1 MWLAAKAITTA
12 MAGIVIRMISGG
24 PNLSWLYR
32 TLSWTSPSWPIGSFA
47 YSSGLE
53 WAHEAGWLSDAAAV
67 ELWLRE
73 CLQSGSLSNEAAV
86 FAQGWNSVQTE
97 DGLNFADLAEL
108 VMALQGSAER
118 ALETSAQGAAF
129 RRIAIAANQEAHGAE
144 LAWYSSKVGGIPDDE
159 LPYPLAA
166 SALFAAFH
174 VPLDMALTAYLHA
187 AIANLVSAAQRIVPL
202 GHTEAQ
208 VLLVRLEAKVS
219 ATVSRAVE
227 ACDRPLIELLSS
239 TTLAADIACMRHETQ
254 YTRLFRS

>member
-1 MWLAAKAITTA
+1 
-12 MAGIVIRMISGG
+12 MAGIVIRMTSGG

-53 WAHEAGWLSDAAAV
+53 WAHDAGWLNDAEAV

-73 CLQSGSLSNEAAV
+73 CLQAGTLSNEAAV
-86 FAQGWNSVQTE
+86 FMHGWNSVQAE
-97 DGLNFADLAEL
+97 DKPSLADLAEL
-108 VMALQGSAER
+108 VVASQGSSER
-118 ALETSAQGAAF
+118 ALETCAQGAAF
-129 RRIAIAANQEAHGAE
+129 RRIAIAANQETHRVEVDIYISRLGA
-144 LAWYSSKVGGIPDDE
+144 IPDNE

-166 SALFAAFH
+166 SSLFAAFH
-174 VPLDMALTAYLHA
+174 VPLNIALTAYLHA

-208 VLLVRLEAKVS
+208 VLLVRLEVEVS
-219 ATVSRAVE
+219 ATVARAVE
-227 ACDRPLIELLSS
+227 ECDRPLIEFLSS
-239 TTLAADIACMRHETQ
+239 TTLAADIASMRHETQ